1 MKNPLLRHR
10 CENISLRAIF
20 SVGWCRR
27 DFLPFYIVKQS
38 DDFQYTL
45 LRILCSQ
52 FSSYFLL
59 LSLDFTS
66 NSQCSFIEFLQ
77 AFNFTR
83 SCILSLSLYACLF
96 SSTIPQLLQQQIR
109 QRKKD
114 LLGKMEFSGW
124 QRCAKKALLRAT
136 LYYLGELRI
145 LHTIS
150 SNISILFSMCFSF
163 SLSIRAQNHI
173 LFPNRTR

>member
-1 MKNPLLRHR
+1 MKNPLWRHR

-96 SSTIPQLLQQQIR
+96 SSTIPNITAANKATKKRFTR
-109 QRKKD
+109 QNGIFW
-114 LLGKMEFSGW
+114 L
-124 QRCAKKALLRAT
+124 AKVCEKALLRDT

-150 SNISILFSMCFSF
+150 SNISILFSMCFSV
-163 SLSIRAQNHI
+163 SLSIPAQNRI